1 MMQCRFVAA
10 KYNMI
15 HGIRRQT
22 LVAAH
27 CGDIIFI
34 LHNVEKASETLGR
47 FLGLPT
53 QGFLRIRVKVD
64 PAEAVIG
71 IFAAGIDLN
80 QRVTSFAR
88 YGQV

>member
-64 PAEAVIG
+64 PA
-71 IFAAGIDLN
+71 GIDLN